1 LNKDKARKNSPI
13 PAGIFAIAAMLITL
27 MTAWPCRAQNP
38 GLFQPD
44 KGRIHITSD
53 KMVIKSNENSAEFIG
68 KAHAVQGKT
77 EIKSD
82 RLKIF
87 YKAEEGAQPG
97 QSGMSES
104 RIRRME
110 AEGSVVIHTDEQTA
124 TSQKAVYTA
133 DDGLLTL
140 TGERVEIKN
149 NGNTIV
155 GRKVTLQRETGEIV
169 VSSDAGKRVEAV
181 FESEAGRDNQDK
193 TETSKAQK
201 P

>member
-1 LNKDKARKNSPI
+1 MNKDKARKNSPV
-13 PAGIFAIAAMLITL
+13 PAGILAIAAIMITL
-27 MTAWPCRAQNP
+27 LTAWPCLAQNP

-44 KGRIHITSD
+44 EGRIHITSD

-68 KAHAVQGKT
+68 NAHAVQGKT

-87 YKAEEGAQPG
+87 YKAEQGAQPG

-104 RIRRME
+104 SIRRME
-110 AEGSVVIHTDEQTA
+110 AEGSVVIHTEEQTA

-181 FESEAGRDNQDK
+181 FESESGADNQDK
-193 TETSKAQK
+193 TETSKARK

>member
-1 LNKDKARKNSPI
+1 MIIL
-13 PAGIFAIAAMLITL
+13 L
-27 MTAWPCRAQNP
+27 TAWPCRAQNA
-38 GLFQPD
+38 GLFRPD
-44 KGRIHITSD
+44 EGRIHITSD

-68 KAHAVQGKT
+68 SAHAVQGKT

-87 YKAEEGAQPG
+87 YKSEEGAQPG
-97 QSGMSES
+97 QSGMNES
-104 RIRRME
+104 SIRRME

-169 VSSDAGKRVEAV
+169 ISSDAGKRVEAV
-181 FESEAGRDNQDK
+181 FESESDADNQDK
-193 TETSKAQK
+193 TETSKARK

>member
-1 LNKDKARKNSPI
+1 MNKDKARKNSPVS
-13 PAGIFAIAAMLITL
+13 AGIFAIAAILMTL
-27 MTAWPCRAQNP
+27 MTAWPCRAQNT
-38 GLFQPD
+38 GMFQPD
-44 KGRIHITSD
+44 EGRIHITSD

-68 KAHAVQGKT
+68 NAHAVQGET

-87 YKAEEGAQPG
+87 YKSEEGAQPG
-97 QSGMSES
+97 QSGMNES
-104 RIRRME
+104 SIRRME
-110 AEGSVVIHTDEQTA
+110 AEGSVVIHTDGQTA

-169 VSSDAGKRVEAV
+169 VSSEAGKRVEAV
-181 FESEAGRDNQDK
+181 FESKPKADNKDK
-193 TETSKAQK
+193 TKTSKDRK

>member
-1 LNKDKARKNSPI
+1 
-13 PAGIFAIAAMLITL
+13 MITL
-27 MTAWPCRAQNP
+27 LTAWPCRAQNP
-38 GLFQPD
+38 GLFEPD
-44 KGRIHITSD
+44 EGRIHITSD
-53 KMVIKSNENSAEFIG
+53 KMVIKSSENSAEFIG

-87 YKAEEGAQPG
+87 YKSEQGAQPG

-104 RIRRME
+104 SIRRME
-110 AEGSVVIHTDEQTA
+110 AEGSVVIHTEEQTA

-133 DDGLLTL
+133 NDGLLTL
-140 TGERVEIKN
+140 TGERVELKN

-181 FESEAGRDNQDK
+181 FESESGADNQDK
-193 TETSKAQK
+193 TETSKARK

>member
-1 LNKDKARKNSPI
+1 MNKDKARKNSPN
-13 PAGIFAIAAMLITL
+13 PAGIFAIAAILITL
-27 MTAWPCRAQNP
+27 MTAWPCRAQKP

-44 KGRIHITSD
+44 EGRIHITSD

-104 RIRRME
+104 SIQRME
-110 AEGSVVIHTDEQTA
+110 AEGSVVIYTDEQTA

-149 NGNTIV
+149 NGNAIV

-181 FESEAGRDNQDK
+181 FESESGADNQDK
-193 TETSKAQK
+193 TKTSKARK